1 MSVEPPSS
9 GRPTG
14 PPSGPLSGSQPPSEP
29 PPQPPGGGGPGAPEP
44 HQPWWRSAPRI
55 ALLTTAVVVAVIV
68 AVVLSNAGGGG
79 KAKASEVFLQ
89 AANSTGQ
96 DPFTQS
102 TAKSS
107 SVTPITPS
115 ATTTSAAG
123 NELHSV
129 RGGDPGL
136 YAGTRNTPSCDVAK
150 QIRELQASRAKN
162 NAFASVVGIRPS
174 SVPAYLRS
182 LTPVQLRVD
191 TRVTDHGYRN
201 GAATNYQAVLQSGTA
216 VLVDGHGV
224 PRVRCV
230 SGNPLTPPVAQQTP
244 PKPTGDHWASYRPSA
259 VVVVRP
265 APRII
270 NVFIIFDGH
279 NDEWIQRH
287 RGDHTGDQDH
297 RTRPP
302 EHQVNPWATPY
313 TPPTAPSSPT
323 STGPSSPST
332 SSPSSQ
338 SSSSESPSSQSPTS
352 ESPSSRSP
360 SSESPSSESPSS
372 ESPSSES
379 PSSEA
384 PSSEP
389 PTSEAPSSES
399 TSTYGS
405 PPSEEGTV
413 TESLAPESPAAP
425 ETEQQ
430 QPEVPSNVP
439 EQDTGNAPAPQDTG
453 GQPS

>member
-14 PPSGPLSGSQPPSEP
+14 PPSGPLSGAQPPSGP
-29 PPQPPGGGGPGAPEP
+29 PPQPPAGGGPGAPEP

-55 ALLTTAVVVAVIV
+55 ALLTTGIVVAVIV

-79 KAKASEVFLQ
+79 TAKASEVFLQ

-96 DPFTQS
+96 DPFTGS
-102 TAKSS
+102 TAKSG

-115 ATTTSAAG
+115 ATTTSATG

-136 YAGTRNTPSCDVAK
+136 YAGTRNTPSCDVEK
-150 QIRELQASRAKN
+150 QVRELQASRAKN

-174 SVPAYLRS
+174 AVPAYLRS

-201 GAATNYQAVLQSGTA
+201 GTATDYQAVLQTGTA

-230 SGNPLTPPVAQQTP
+230 SGNPLTPPVAQRTP
-244 PKPTGDHWASYRPSA
+244 PKPVGDRWASYRPSA

-265 APRII
+265 APRVI
-270 NVFIIFDGH
+270 NIFIIFDGH

-287 RGDHTGDQDH
+287 RGDHTGEKDH
-297 RTRPP
+297 RTKPP

-313 TPPTAPSSPT
+313 TPPTAPTSPT
-323 STGPSSPST
+323 SPTSPATTGPSSPTT
-332 SSPSSQ
+332 SSPSPESPK
-338 SSSSESPSSQSPTS
+338 SESPTT
-352 ESPSSRSP
+352 
-360 SSESPSSESPSS
+360 ESPSSESPPS
-372 ESPSSES
+372 ESPPTES
-379 PSSEA
+379 PSTEA
-384 PSSEP
+384 PSSET
-389 PTSEAPSSES
+389 PTYE
-399 TSTYGS
+399 S
-405 PPSEEGTV
+405 PPSEGGTV

-425 ETEQQ
+425 ETQQ

-439 EQDTGNAPAPQDTG
+439 ELDTGNVPAPQDTG
-453 GQPS
+453 GQSS

>member
-14 PPSGPLSGSQPPSEP
+14 PPSGPLSGAQPPSEP
-29 PPQPPGGGGPGAPEP
+29 PPRRPAGGGGGAPEP

-79 KAKASEVFLQ
+79 TAKASEVFLQ

-96 DPFTQS
+96 DPFTPS
-102 TAKSS
+102 TAKSG

-115 ATTTSAAG
+115 ATVTSATG

-136 YAGTRNTPSCDVAK
+136 YAGTRNTPSCDVPK
-150 QIRELQASRAKN
+150 QIRELQASPAKN

-174 SVPAYLRS
+174 AVPAYLRS

-201 GAATNYQAVLQSGTA
+201 GAATDYQAVLQAGTA

-224 PRVRCV
+224 PRVRCA
-230 SGNPLTPPVAQQTP
+230 SGNPLTPPVAQRTP
-244 PKPTGDHWASYRPSA
+244 PKPVGDHWASYRPSA

-265 APRII
+265 APQII
-270 NVFIIFDGH
+270 NFFIIFDGH

-287 RGDHTGDQDH
+287 RGDDTGDQDH
-297 RTRPP
+297 RTSPP
-302 EHQVNPWATPY
+302 QHQVNPWATPY
-313 TPPTAPSSPT
+313 TPPTAPTSPT
-323 STGPSSPST
+323 STGPSSPS
-332 SSPSSQ
+332 SPSSESPTSQ
-338 SSSSESPSSQSPTS
+338 SPSSESPSSPSSQAPSSESPTS
-352 ESPSSRSP
+352 ESPSSQAPSSQSP
-360 SSESPSSESPSS
+360 PSESPSSQEPSS
-372 ESPSSES
+372 Q
-379 PSSEA
+379 
-384 PSSEP
+384 
-389 PTSEAPSSES
+389 APSSES

-405 PPSEEGTV
+405 PASEEGTV
-413 TESLAPESPAAP
+413 TQSLAPESPATP
-425 ETEQQ
+425 ETQQ
-430 QPEVPSNVP
+430 QPGATSNAP
-439 EQDTGNAPAPQDTG
+439 QQETGNVPAPQGTG